1 MFPYAMLATSPL
13 FCYPDWPRNFFAHFP
28 SFLRPVLPLTSPGSQ
43 PSPSCVYEEI
53 QGSGTQQRQTPAAA
67 KSSKLRLKHKLG
79 AIFTVLY
86 LMEQFF
92 LPYSH
97 FITQVLRSLFWNAC
111 TDNTFIHE
119 ALVELSAETNGCSIR
134 VNSKEQLWRLL
145 STESGKL
152 THQQVPTTL
161 SGELKVWKWW
171 CDLWLYLNFF
181 FLSRVITTGLM
192 ACTDIHG
199 TWWFTLAAISTLK
212 SPTKTGKRVKLDI
225 WTQGWVTGE
234 TLSDSITFAIC
245 AKNPQ
250 NKTKISAYRSALTI
264 LLLLILCISYNCNL
278 WCLEFL

>member
-145 STESGKL
+145 STESWKL

-181 FLSRVITTGLM
+181 FFVKGYNNWTNGLYGYSWDMMVHSRSHQHVKITYK
-192 ACTDIHG
+192 DR
-199 TWWFTLAAISTLK
+199 K
-212 SPTKTGKRVKLDI
+212 
-225 WTQGWVTGE
+225 TGE
-234 TLSDSITFAIC
+234 TGYLNPGVSYRGNTVRLDNVCYLS
-245 AKNPQ
+245 
-250 NKTKISAYRSALTI
+250 
-264 LLLLILCISYNCNL
+264 
-278 WCLEFL
+278 